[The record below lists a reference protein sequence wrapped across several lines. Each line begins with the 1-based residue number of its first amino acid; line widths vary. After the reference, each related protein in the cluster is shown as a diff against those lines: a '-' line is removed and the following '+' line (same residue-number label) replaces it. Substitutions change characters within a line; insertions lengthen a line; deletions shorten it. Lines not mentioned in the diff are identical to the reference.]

1 MYKDKVE
8 LKKKAKGRIRK
19 SIRKKINGTVE
30 RPRIFVF
37 KSNRYVYVQVI
48 NDEDGKVLT
57 SASTLE
63 KGFRE
68 KSKNYKNQ
76 EACQAL
82 GEILAKRLKE
92 KKIKTAIFDRG
103 IYPYHGRIKVLADSV
118 RKGGIIF

>member
-68 KSKNYKNQ
+68 KSKNCKNQ

>member
-19 SIRKKINGTVE
+19 SIRKKINGTIE
-30 RPRIFVF
+30 RPRIFIF
-37 KSNRYVYVQVI
+37 KSNRYVYAQAI
-48 NDEDGKVLT
+48 NDKDGKVLT

-63 KGFRE
+63 KGFRA
-68 KSKNYKNQ
+68 KSKNFKNQ

-92 KKIKTAIFDRG
+92 KNIKTAIFDRG
-103 IYPYHGRIKVLADSV
+103 IYPYHGRIKVLADSI
-118 RKGGIIF
+118 RKGGVIF

>member
-19 SIRKKINGTVE
+19 SIRKKINGTIE
-30 RPRIFVF
+30 RPRIFIF
-37 KSNRYVYVQVI
+37 KSNRYVYAQAI

-63 KGFRE
+63 KGFRA
-68 KSKNYKNQ
+68 KSKNFKNQ

-92 KKIKTAIFDRG
+92 KNIKTAIFDRG
-103 IYPYHGRIKVLADSV
+103 IYPYHGRIKVLADSI
-118 RKGGIIF
+118 RKGGVIF

>member
-8 LKKKAKGRIRK
+8 LKKKAKRRIRK
-19 SIRKKINGTVE
+19 SIRKKISGTVE
-30 RPRIFVF
+30 RPRIFVL

-48 NDEDGKVLT
+48 NDEDGKVMA

-68 KSKNYKNQ
+68 KSKNFKNQ

-82 GEILAKRLKE
+82 GEILAKRMKE
-92 KKIKTAIFDRG
+92 KKIGTAIFDRG
-103 IYPYHGRIKVLADSV
+103 VYPYHGRIKALADSI

>member
-8 LKKKAKGRIRK
+8 LKKKAKRRIRK

-48 NDEDGKVLT
+48 DDRGGKVMA

-68 KSKNYKNQ
+68 KSKNFKNQ

-82 GEILAKRLKE
+82 GKILAERLKE
-92 KKIKTAIFDRG
+92 KKIGTAIFDRG
-103 IYPYHGRIKVLADSV
+103 VYPYHGRIKVLADSI

>member
-1 MYKDKVE
+1 VYKDKVE
-8 LKKKAKGRIRK
+8 LKKKAKGRIRR
-19 SIRKKINGTVE
+19 SIRKKISGTVE

-48 NDEDGKVLT
+48 NDEDGKILT

-82 GEILAKRLKE
+82 GETLAKRLKE
-92 KKIKTAIFDRG
+92 KKIGIAIFDRG
-103 IYPYHGRIKVLADSV
+103 IYPYHGRIKALADSI